1 MNSFWANLFEHF
13 RSKSAWLF
21 VPVLLAFI
29 GLILIP
35 EFVLPELIDFN
46 SEEVPRVVIYAMPG
60 IVLLLVAGI
69 VVAVRRARVRR
80 RNRHQSSS
88 LSRDEINKAR
98 SKLKSSFKSPPVKQ
112 LPDIDLKY

>member
-1 MNSFWANLFEHF
+1 MNPFWANFFEHF
-13 RSKSAWLF
+13 RSKGAWLF

-35 EFVLPELIDFN
+35 EFFLPELTDFN
-46 SEEVPRVVIYAMPG
+46 SERVLRVVIYTMSG

-69 VVAVRRARVRR
+69 GVAIRRNRVRR
-80 RNRHQSSS
+80 RNRRQSSS

-98 SKLKSSFKSPPVKQ
+98 SKLKSSFKSPSVKQ